1 MKEIVE
7 MQLRLID
14 SGYLIEAQDL
24 EEAKILFT
32 QVTKLQGRKQEDEE
46 TRVANEERK
55 HKKYAKLMKSY
66 RKMLENDP
74 VNHYNTTKNTESI
87 RHAVVHSTIAAS
99 GSKGLSNKCI
109 HCQRNLRRV
118 RYSYKKLVVTVHLED
133 HDTSNKDKNVKTA
146 TKTLIAS
153 EVCDYMKEIF
163 ANEEPFLRLLYPI
176 LQTVGV
182 EGYNIFFMDVVPVIP
197 PLFRPPNRVRN
208 TLMEHPQTKSYFSV
222 VQANNQLRY
231 ILALKK
237 SEDGSDI
244 LSTTSMRQEA
254 EKIFTAARGDTAQ
267 EKIYFK
273 WEELQIA
280 VDMTLDKTAGG
291 KMVGNEVTGL
301 KQLIEK
307 KEGLIRMH
315 MMGKRVNFAARTVIT
330 PDPFIDIDQIG
341 IPEVFALKLTYPV
354 PVTPWNVLQLRKMVM
369 NGPNTHPGACYIE
382 NGNGQKLAIS
392 KDESKREAMADTLLK
407 PERNGIK
414 IVHRHLLNGDMLLL
428 NRQPT
433 LHRPSIMAHK
443 ARILKNEKTF
453 RLHYS
458 NCKSYNADF
467 DGDEMNAHFP
477 QNEVARSE
485 ACNIANVANNYLV
498 PKDGTPLGGLI
509 QDHMISGV
517 KMSMRGRFFS
527 KDDYQQL
534 VYQGL
539 NHKAGHIKFLP
550 PTIIKP
556 IKLWSGKQI
565 FSTLIINLIPDNKPA
580 INLRSTA
587 KIGSNAWHTH
597 KSRKWRAGGTENI
610 DNEMSE
616 AEVIIR
622 RGELLVGVLDKN
634 HYGATPYGLIHC
646 MFELYGGNVSTQLLT
661 SLAKVFTIFLQW
673 EGFTLGVHDILVLE
687 KADNRRAE
695 IVKDSRTVGRAATCQ
710 VLDIPEDTSD
720 EELGLRL
727 EEAYAKDPKFRATLD
742 RKYKTTMDSFTN
754 DINKTCLPAG
764 LLCKFPDNNLQ
775 LMVMSG
781 AKGSTVNTMQ
791 ISCLLGQIE
800 LEGKR
805 PPVMISGK
813 SLPSFPIF
821 ECSPKSGGFID
832 GRFMTGIQPQ
842 DFFFH
847 CMAGRE
853 GLIDTAVKTSRS
865 GYLQRCLIKH
875 LEGLTVTYD
884 GTVRDSDNTVVQ
896 FMYGEDG
903 MDILKSQF
911 LKLKQMDF
919 LHDNRDSIV
928 SEDLLSMLRNTPEID
943 EKIQKIIKRIKTYKK
958 RQGSTTQ
965 KRART
970 ETRLIKQ
977 CPPTV
982 TSKYSPDR
990 YFGSI
995 SENAEELLEKF
1006 LKSSDYDGEEV
1017 RNMLCIK
1024 SLRSLAEP
1032 GEPVG
1037 IIAAQ
1042 SIGEPST
1049 QMTLNTFHFAGRGD
1063 MNVTLGIPRLREI
1076 LMMASARIKTPSME
1090 IPFLNQSSATLE
1102 KTSEKFRI
1110 RLNQVT
1116 LADVLENVKVKSYI
1130 TLKPNRVRN
1139 YEFTFNFLPH
1149 DAYKNQ
1155 FMVKPKKII
1164 KFIHETFFAK
1174 MFKVIERA
1182 SKDTAAFVE
1191 KEEPEGKKAKKKNE
1205 DDDDDE
1211 VEDDPGMGKKKK
1223 ASADKADGS
1232 SSDEEDDVSLKLK
1245 SKKIKLIDFNN
1256 RTTTGM
1262 QRMLERSLDNMMRT
1276 TTMNPTVTKRIAM

>member
-1 MKEIVE
+1 VNNRFDIVFIVLERLKEIVE
-7 MQLRLID
+7 MQLRLVD
-14 SGYLIEAQDL
+14 AGYDIEAQEL
-24 EEAKILFT
+24 EDQKILYAS
-32 QVTKLQGRKQEDEE
+32 VMKLSTKKSLEDQDEGMNTSE
-46 TRVANEERK
+46 KENKAYTK
-55 HKKYAKLMKSY
+55 MMKKYAKLME
-66 RKMLENDP
+66 REP
-74 VNHYNTTKNTESI
+74 VNHCGGTKNTEAI
-87 RHAVVHSTIAAS
+87 RMAIVNSTIAAS
-99 GSKGLSNKCI
+99 SLATSTKCI
-109 HCQRNLRRV
+109 HCHSTMRRV
-118 RYSYKKLVVTVHLED
+118 RYSYKKLVVTVSKRDL
-133 HDTSNKDKNVKTA
+133 DTSQMKRDEEGDSKKASSAKTI
-146 TKTLIAS
+146 IAS
-153 EVCDYMKEIF
+153 ECRDIMQAIF
-163 ANEEPFLRLLYPI
+163 DVEGAFLRILYPI
-176 LQTVGV
+176 LQGAIDD
-182 EGYNIFFMDVVPVIP
+182 NFDLFFMDVIPVVP
-197 PLFRPPNRVRN
+197 PLFRPPNRVRDA
-208 TLMEHPQTKSYFSV
+208 LLEHPQTKSYFAV

-237 SEDGSDI
+237 SEDGNE
-244 LSTTSMRQEA
+244 LLTTPALRQEA
-254 EKIFTAARGDTAQ
+254 ENIYKAARGESAQ
-267 EKIYFK
+267 EKIFFK
-273 WEELQIA
+273 WEELQTA
-280 VDMTLDKTAGG
+280 VDMTLDKDMGG
-291 KMVGNEVTGL
+291 KMNTEGAGL

-330 PDPFIDIDQIG
+330 PDPNINIDQIG
-341 IPEVFALKLTYPV
+341 VPEAFALKLTYPV

-369 NGPNTHPGACYIE
+369 NGPDVHPGACYVE
-382 NGNGQKLAIS
+382 SGTGQKALIS

-407 PERNGIK
+407 PERNDGIK
-414 IVHRHLLNGDMLLL
+414 IVHRHLVNGDVLLL

-433 LHRPSIMAHK
+433 LHRPSIMGHK

-477 QNEVARSE
+477 QNEVGRSE
-485 ACNIANVANNYLV
+485 AYNLANVANNYLV

-517 KMSMRGRFFS
+517 KISLRGRFFS
-527 KDDYQQL
+527 RDDYQQL

-539 NHKAGHIKFLP
+539 SHKTGDIVLLP

-565 FSTLIINLIPDNKPA
+565 FSTIILNLIPENKPP
-580 INLRSTA
+580 INLTSTA
-587 KIGSNAWHTH
+587 KIGATAWETA
-597 KSRKWRAGGTENI
+597 KPRKWKAGGTKLEGNS
-610 DNEMSE
+610 MSE
-616 AEVIIR
+616 AEVVIK
-622 RGELLVGVLDKN
+622 GGKLLVGILDKN
-634 HYGATPYGLIHC
+634 HYGATAYSLIHC
-646 MFELYGGNVSTQLLT
+646 MFELYGGDVSTQLLS
-661 SLAKVFTIFLQW
+661 SLTRMFTIFLQW
-673 EGFTLGVHDILVLE
+673 EGFTLGVHDILVLAE
-687 KADNRRAE
+687 ADKKRTK
-695 IVKDSRTVGRAATCQ
+695 IVNESRVVGKAATCQ
-710 VLDIPEDTSD
+710 VLDIPEDTPDD
-720 EELGLRL
+720 ELVEKL
-727 EEAYAKDPKFRATLD
+727 EEAYAKDPKFRTTLD
-742 RKYKTTMDSFTN
+742 RKYKSTMDSFTN
-754 DINKTCLPAG
+754 NINKTCLPAG

-813 SLPSFPIF
+813 SLPSFPMF

-875 LEGLTVTYD
+875 LEGLTVSYD

-911 LKLKQMDF
+911 LKLNQMSF
-919 LHDNRDSIV
+919 LNENRDAIV
-928 SEDLLSMLRNTPEID
+928 NDEILSSLRNLPEVD
-943 EKIQKIIKRIKTYKK
+943 EKIHKIMKRVKTYKK
-958 RQGSTTQ
+958 RHGSTIQ
-965 KRART
+965 RPVRS
-970 ETRLIKQ
+970 ENRLVKK

-982 TSKYSPDR
+982 TSQFPPNRFY
-990 YFGSI
+990 GAV
-995 SENAEELLEKF
+995 SEAAEEILDKFIKTSDCDDEKVRDMMYV
-1006 LKSSDYDGEEV
+1006 KSA
-1017 RNMLCIK
+1017 RC
-1024 SLRSLAEP
+1024 LAEP

-1076 LMMASARIKTPSME
+1076 LMMASANIKTPSME
-1090 IPFLNQSSATLE
+1090 IPFLNQNSETLE

-1116 LADVLENVKVKSYI
+1116 LADVIEFVKVKSWI
-1130 TLKPNRVRN
+1130 TLKPTRARN

-1149 DAYKNQ
+1149 EAYKNQ
-1155 FMVKPKKII
+1155 FMVKPKKIV
-1164 KFIHETFFAK
+1164 KFMHQGFINK
-1174 MFKVIERA
+1174 MFKFIERA
-1182 SKDTAAFVE
+1182 SKDTGAFIDKEE
-1191 KEEPEGKKAKKKNE
+1191 KESKKTKKRN
-1205 DDDDDE
+1205 DDDDGG
-1211 VEDDPGMGKKKK
+1211 EDDPGMPAEKKKVGK
-1223 ASADKADGS
+1223 GS
-1232 SSDEEDDVSLKLK
+1232 EDSSDEDDLVSLQIKLK
-1245 SKKIKLIDFNN
+1245 FD
-1256 RTTTGM
+1256 
-1262 QRMLERSLDNMMRT
+1262 
-1276 TTMNPTVTKRIAM
+1276 